1 MKKRIS
7 IGCLL
12 GFIFS
17 LLGWIAIPVMQ
28 VLTEGAHSRIP
39 IRQVYPIYIGIVIL
53 EIVALI
59 LSIAGVKAASSKQ
72 LKLRGLGIA
81 GIVIS
86 AGFMLVIGSVLVMNS
101 IGPRESP
108 PTWNK

>member
-7 IGCLL
+7 ISCLL

-17 LLGWIAIPVMQ
+17 CLGVIAVPVMQ

-39 IRQVYPIYIGIVIL
+39 IRQAYPIYIGIVVL
-53 EIVALI
+53 EIIALI
-59 LSIAGVKAASSKQ
+59 VSIAGVKAATSKQ
-72 LKLRGLGIA
+72 LKLRGLGVA

-86 AGFMLVIGSVLVMNS
+86 AGFMLVIGSVLV
-101 IGPRESP
+101 IP
-108 PTWNK
+108 PTWTY

>member
-17 LLGWIAIPVMQ
+17 CLGVIAIPMMQ

-39 IRQVYPIYIGIVIL
+39 IRQAYPIYIGIVIL

-59 LSIAGVKAASSKQ
+59 LSIAGV
-72 LKLRGLGIA
+72 
-81 GIVIS
+81 
-86 AGFMLVIGSVLVMNS
+86 
-101 IGPRESP
+101 
-108 PTWNK
+108 